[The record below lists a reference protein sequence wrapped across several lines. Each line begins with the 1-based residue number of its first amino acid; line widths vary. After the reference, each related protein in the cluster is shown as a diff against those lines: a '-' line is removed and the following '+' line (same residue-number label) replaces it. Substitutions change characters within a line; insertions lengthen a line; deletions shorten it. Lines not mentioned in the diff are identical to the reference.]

1 MIVLVTG
8 ASAGFGEAIAE
19 RLCRDGHTV
28 VATARRADKLAA
40 LAARCGSR
48 LHPLALDV
56 RYKDEV
62 LAAVSYIGET
72 IGPID
77 ALINNA
83 GLALG
88 VAPAYQAS
96 LEDWETMIDTN
107 IKGLLYCTHAVLPGM
122 VERDNGV
129 IVNLGSVAG
138 TYPYPGGNVYGGTKA
153 FVHQYSLN
161 LRADL
166 VGRNVRVTSIEPGLC
181 AGTEFSVTRF
191 HGDAGR
197 AAQVYAGTQ
206 ALSAADIAEAV
217 SWLLARPAHVNI
229 NTMELMPTCQG
240 FANFAIARAPENE
253 R

>member
-1 MIVLVTG
+1 MIVLITG

-40 LAARCGSR
+40 LAARCGPR

-56 RYKDEV
+56 RYKAEV
-62 LAAVSYIGET
+62 FAAVAYVTET
-72 IGPID
+72 VGPID
-77 ALINNA
+77 ALVNNA

-88 VAPAYQAS
+88 AGPAHEAS

-107 IKGLLYCTHAVLPGM
+107 IKGLLYLTHAVLPGM
-122 VERDNGV
+122 VARDLGT
-129 IVNLGSVAG
+129 IVNLGSIAG

-166 VGRNVRVTSIEPGLC
+166 VGRNVRVTSIEPGLSG
-181 AGTEFSVTRF
+181 GTEFSLTRF
-191 HGDAGR
+191 HGDAQR
-197 AAQVYAGTQ
+197 AAGVYAGTQ
-206 ALSAADIAEAV
+206 ALTAEDIASAV
-217 SWLLARPAHVNI
+217 SWVLAQPAHVNV
-229 NTMELMPTCQG
+229 NTMELMPTCQA
-240 FANFAIARAPENE
+240 FANFAIARAPDAQ